1 MAQHGQVLKLHTRRR
16 DGKARWWVYRYRV
29 NGSRSTR
36 PQAGGFARRGEAER
50 ALKRELARLRPGR
63 EMTLTEL
70 VDQNLTIHQAAPST
84 LDKLGWLLSKA
95 TTAFGNRPLASLRSE
110 EICAWRGTL
119 PERHR
124 FEATQALR
132 QVLDAAVAWS

>member
-1 MAQHGQVLKLHTRRR
+1 
-16 DGKARWWVYRYRV
+16 
-29 NGSRSTR
+29 
-36 PQAGGFARRGEAER
+36 
-50 ALKRELARLRPGR
+50 
-63 EMTLTEL
+63 MTLTEL